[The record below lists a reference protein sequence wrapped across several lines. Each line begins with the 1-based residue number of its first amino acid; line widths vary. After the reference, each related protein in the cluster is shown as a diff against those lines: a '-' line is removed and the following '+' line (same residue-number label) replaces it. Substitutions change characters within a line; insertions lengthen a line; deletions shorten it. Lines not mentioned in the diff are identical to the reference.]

1 MTIME
6 GKFLYFC
13 RRTAAIFILLL
24 CVTAR
29 AQEIPAMEP
38 QSDSL
43 RTEQP
48 ASEPV
53 AALWDRANT
62 AYINGDYRAAIGVYR
77 SILDRGVSSAAL
89 YYNLGNAYFK
99 EEEIGQAI
107 LSYHR
112 ALRLAPGSDDIRYN
126 LEVAHALTKDDIDR
140 VPEFFLKTWVRD
152 LRHTMGC
159 TAWSIVSLV
168 MLAAALG
175 LGLLFL
181 LARRLPLRK
190 AGFYG
195 SLGAALLFVVATLFA
210 AAEYRELLDRD
221 EAVVMV
227 GSSAVKSSPDNS
239 ATDLFILHEGTTL
252 RITDRLDEWCEI
264 VIADGKKGWIE
275 ARKIE
280 II

>member
-1 MTIME
+1 M
-6 GKFLYFC
+6 FV
-13 RRTAAIFILLL
+13 LLL
-24 CVTAR
+24 SCAAAG
-29 AQEIPAMEP
+29 AQEIPAVEP

-43 RTEQP
+43 RAEQP
-48 ASEPV
+48 AEAAQPAAEPV

-99 EEEIGQAI
+99 EEEIGLAI

-126 LEVAHALTKDDIDR
+126 LEVARTLTKDDIDR

-159 TAWSIVSLV
+159 TAWSISSLV
-168 MLAAALG
+168 LLAAALG
-175 LGLLFL
+175 LVLLFL

-210 AAEYRELLDRD
+210 AAEYRELLDRG